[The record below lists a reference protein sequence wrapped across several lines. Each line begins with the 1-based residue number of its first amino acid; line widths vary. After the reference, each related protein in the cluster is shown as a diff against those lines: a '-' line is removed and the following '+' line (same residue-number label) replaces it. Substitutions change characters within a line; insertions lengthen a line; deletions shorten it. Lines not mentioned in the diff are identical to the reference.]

1 MATLNIGGK
10 KVKVDDAFLSMTPE
24 QQNAAVEEIAASFV
38 SKTAEVQPDALDT
51 LNADSSARTQ
61 NFWAKRQA
69 QPVENNLAGST
80 ATTLAG
86 LVSGIPVLGPAVQ
99 NVSDAMIGTGAQL
112 TGGDYG
118 QTVRGLQD
126 RRAQLAQAA
135 PIANLAGNIGGAV
148 ATGGVLGAGATGANA
163 LGLTGSTGSR
173 VLNSGLSTL
182 GLTQADNMV
191 RGQAPV
197 EALQNAVGPG
207 LISAAIPGATE
218 LIKRGGRYLG
228 DEVVR
233 PIATAFNRENEVT
246 RRIGAARQQG
256 LTNPT
261 GDVLTSADEA
271 VARQAN
277 IPVVN
282 ADRGGSPLQTLART
296 ASNISPETDASLKR
310 LTQERFEGQGG
321 RAVTF
326 IQRLMNGAT
335 DDLAL
340 QETLDQGARAAN
352 RPAYERAYNS
362 PAARAVWNPRVKQL
376 MQSDIF
382 RNAINQAE
390 SAGTNEAAIHGAKAV
405 RNPFVFGPD
414 GSVTLRQ
421 MSDGSRALPSLE
433 FWDIVQRNLRRTA
446 ETAQR
451 GGDNY
456 TYSQADQ
463 LRKALN
469 GELDSAVPAFK
480 QARKGAYDFF
490 QAESALDAGRQFART
505 PREIPEAQQAFKK
518 FTQADKDAFAVGYS
532 SDLVDTIKASRDRVN
547 VINQVF
553 GSQARRE
560 MNELALGPQRAR
572 ELESY
577 VRVEGI
583 LDQLRTAVGG
593 NSSTAKQLIAA
604 GVIGGAGGYWQ
615 SGGNFQSALSAAGLA
630 AAGRRGL
637 QMMGKKVDDRVMQRI
652 GEVLASGDP
661 QLLQRAIQNA
671 SMSQAHRDALEAIQR
686 GIELAAKGSVIGS
699 GAANQMAA
707 Q

>member
-1 MATLNIGGK
+1 MATLNIGGNR
-10 KVKVDDAFLSMTPE
+10 VKIDDSFLTMSPE
-24 QQNAAVEEIAASFV
+24 QQSAAVEEIAKSLSSTQPEGVTDRSLADETGAQQRKFWE
-38 SKTAEVQPDALDT
+38 KPEVQPAPNNLMTSTAAT
-51 LNADSSARTQ
+51 LNGIV
-61 NFWAKRQA
+61 N
-69 QPVENNLAGST
+69 
-80 ATTLAG
+80 
-86 LVSGIPVLGPAVQ
+86 GIPVLGPAVQ

-112 TGGDYG
+112 TGGNYG
-118 QTVRGLQD
+118 ETVRGLQD

-148 ATGGVLGAGATGANA
+148 ATGGVLGSGAAGANA
-163 LGLTGSTGSR
+163 LGLTGSTGTR

-197 EALQNAVGPG
+197 EALQNAVGPS

-340 QETLDQGARAAN
+340 QEALDQGARAAN
-352 RPAYERAYNS
+352 DPAYRRAYNS
-362 PAARAVWNPRVKQL
+362 PAARAVWNPRINQL

-382 RNAINQAE
+382 RSAIQTAE
-390 SAGTNEAAIHGAKAV
+390 SAGTNEAAIRGTRAI
-405 RNPFVFGPD
+405 RNPFVFRPD
-414 GSVTLRQ
+414 GTVTLRQ
-421 MSDGSRALPSLE
+421 MSDGSRALPNLE
-433 FWDIVQRNLRRTA
+433 FWDIVQRNLRRVAT
-446 ETAQR
+446 TAQR
-451 GGDNY
+451 NGDDY

-463 LRKALN
+463 LRRALN
-469 GELDSAVPAFK
+469 GELDTAVPAFNE
-480 QARKGAYDFF
+480 ARRGAYEFF

-505 PREIPEAQQAFKK
+505 PREIPEAQRAFRR
-518 FTQADKDAFAVGYS
+518 FTQADRDAFSVGYA
-532 SDLVDTIKASRDRVN
+532 SDLIDTIKSSRDRVN

-615 SGGNFQSALSAAGLA
+615 SGGNMQSALSAAGLA

-686 GIELAAKGSVIGS
+686 GIELAAKGGVIGS